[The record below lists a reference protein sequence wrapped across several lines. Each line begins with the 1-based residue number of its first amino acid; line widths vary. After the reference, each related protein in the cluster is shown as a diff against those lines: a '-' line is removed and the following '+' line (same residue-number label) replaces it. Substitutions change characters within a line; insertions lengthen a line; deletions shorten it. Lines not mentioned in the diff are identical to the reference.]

1 MPNGINYVLRLF
13 AIQSRFLLGLDVLRT
28 STIKIGDRV
37 EVHTVAGRITHI
49 RARSTTVV
57 TNDNITLI
65 VPNSV
70 FVEHTV
76 TEVRSQKSE
85 EPRTQT

>member
-1 MPNGINYVLRLF
+1 
-13 AIQSRFLLGLDVLRT
+13 
-28 STIKIGDRV
+28 
-37 EVHTVAGRITHI
+37 VAGRITHI

-76 TEVRSQKSE
+76 TEVRSQKNPE
-85 EPRTQT
+85 LKPKRLFPDE